1 MTVLFAGY
9 TNVSRFRCLLGAVRT
24 NPLTAKATDH
34 LIEREVKEWLKF
46 ASERD
51 GGKKQR
57 ETRKRQQQQQ
67 QSDDDTSSRI

>member
-1 MTVLFAGY
+1 
-9 TNVSRFRCLLGAVRT
+9 LLGAVRT
-24 NPLTAKATDH
+24 NPLTSKATDH

-57 ETRKRQQQQQ
+57 EARKRQQQQSLPQ
-67 QSDDDTSSRI
+67 PADDTSSRV